1 MNEMAVKPLSAVEM
15 FTWMEEG
22 KDALFLDVRSQKEF
36 EDWRIQVTS
45 IPQVCIP
52 SGEFEDESKQAWE
65 TLPKDKPINVIC
77 RRGRTARIVA
87 EQLDAKGYDVYVLD
101 KGMQEWSQFYN
112 AVTVAEEGGWKL
124 VQIQR
129 LGKGCLSYMLLSGGE
144 AMIVDPGR
152 HTEEYLNLAAQEE
165 VNITCVMDTHLHADH
180 ISGAVEIA
188 GKTGARYFIS
198 SQEMQDSNLPYEP
211 VEDNEVFKLGEVEIK
226 VLLIPT
232 PGHTPGSV
240 SFLVN
245 DTYLL
250 SGDTIFVGGL
260 GRPDLGG
267 KAREWA
273 QKLYDTVFHSIAKL
287 ADDIVVLPSHF
298 SGPEEFC
305 EAGYVGATLGT
316 IRANNEAMR
325 TEDREAFADL
335 VAGRVGATPPNYTEI
350 VEINRGHVMA
360 DDDKKL
366 ELEVGPNR
374 CAVKHSS

>member
-1 MNEMAVKPLSAVEM
+1 MAVKPLSAMEM
-15 FTWMEEG
+15 FNWMQEG
-22 KDALFLDVRSQKEF
+22 KDALFLDVRSQGEF
-36 EDWRIQVTS
+36 ADWRIQVTS

-52 SGEFEDESKQAWE
+52 YEEFEDQSKRVWES
-65 TLPKDKPINVIC
+65 LPTDKPINIIC

-101 KGMQEWSQFYN
+101 KGMQEWSQFYHD
-112 AVTVAEEGGWKL
+112 VTVAEEAGWKL
-124 VQIQR
+124 IQLQR

-152 HTEEYLNLAAQEE
+152 HAEEYLKLAAREH
-165 VNITCVMDTHLHADH
+165 VNITGIMDTHLHADH

-188 GKTGARYFIS
+188 KRTGANYFIS
-198 SQEMQDSNLPYEP
+198 SQEMQDSTLSYQA
-211 VEDNEVFKLGEVEIK
+211 VEDHEVFKLGEVEVK
-226 VLLIPT
+226 VMLIPT

-273 QKLYDTVFHSIAKL
+273 QKLYDTVFHSIAGL
-287 ADDIVVLPSHF
+287 PDDTIVLPSHF
-298 SGPEEFC
+298 SGVEEFC
-305 EAGYVGATLGT
+305 ADGYVGATLGS

-325 TEDREAFADL
+325 TEDRERFADL

-350 VEINRGHVMA
+350 VEINRGKVVA
-360 DDDKKL
+360 DGDKQL